1 MENGSAKKKYV
12 IPALT
17 ILTFLCCVI
26 MAIVETVIE
35 PSYWIKSAVKIVVF
49 AGVPL
54 VVLAAFKIKLPSG
67 AFSLSRKNIL
77 AMLGLGAVIYGLIMG
92 AYAITARIFDYSALV
107 ESMTSDQQVNGR
119 DFIFV
124 AAYISFGNSFLEE
137 FLFRLVSF
145 MTLSEQSSKR
155 GKTAAYIFSSVMFAV
170 YHVAMIGASF
180 PPQLLILALVGLAA
194 GGFIF
199 DFIDSKSGKI
209 YPSWVV
215 HMFADIAI
223 MTIWFLNI

>member
-1 MENGSAKKKYV
+1 MDNASAKKKFV
-12 IPALT
+12 IPA
-17 ILTFLCCVI
+17 LTFLCCVI

-35 PSYWIKSAVKIVVF
+35 PSYWIKSALKIVVF

-54 VVLAAFKIKLPSG
+54 AVLWAFKIKPPPD
-67 AFSLSRKNIL
+67 AFSLSKKSIL
-77 AMLGLGAVIYGLIMG
+77 AMLGLGAAVFGLIMG
-92 AYAITARIFDYSALV
+92 AYAITARIFDYTAMV
-107 ESMTSDQQVNGR
+107 ESMTSDQQVDSR
-119 DFIFV
+119 SFIFV
-124 AAYISFGNSFLEE
+124 AAYISLGNSFLEE

-145 MTLSEQSSKR
+145 MTLSEQSSKK

-180 PPQLLILALVGLAA
+180 PLPLLILSLAGLAA

-223 MTIWFLNI
+223 MTIWWLNM